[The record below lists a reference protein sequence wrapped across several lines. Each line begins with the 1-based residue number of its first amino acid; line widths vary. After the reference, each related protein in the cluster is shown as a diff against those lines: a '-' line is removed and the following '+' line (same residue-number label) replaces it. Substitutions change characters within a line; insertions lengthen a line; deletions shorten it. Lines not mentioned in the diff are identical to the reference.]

1 MIIWLASYPKSGN
14 TWLRSLIASYFYSKS
29 GNFDFDLL
37 NNIDQFPSAQFFE
50 RYDHSFSTI
59 DSTSGF
65 WIKEQTKINNDKK
78 LRFLKTHNA
87 LCKINSNVFTDQNN
101 SLGGIYIIR
110 DPRNVI
116 SSLSHHYQ
124 LNLSEALN
132 FMTDTKRALIEKKN
146 NRYLGFVPILSWD
159 LHQDSWV
166 NCKKFPILVIRYED
180 LELKIFE
187 TFKKVIQ
194 FIINISNLDISFDE
208 AKARNS
214 ISSCSFEEMQNLEKS
229 IGFKESIINKK
240 TGNKIT
246 FFNLGKKNNFRK
258 LLDKQMILQLNK
270 IYKTQLEKFNY
281 E

>member
-50 RYDHSFSTI
+50 GYEHSFSTL
-59 DSTSGF
+59 DSTSSF
-65 WIKEQTKINNDKK
+65 WITEQAKINNDKK

-132 FMTDTKRALIEKKN
+132 FMTDSKRALIEKKN

-194 FIINISNLDISFDE
+194 FIIDISNLDISFDE
-208 AKARNS
+208 VKARNS

-258 LLDKQMILQLNK
+258 LLDKQMILHLNK
-270 IYKTQLEKFNY
+270 LYKTQLEKFNY

>member
-50 RYDHSFSTI
+50 GYDHSFSTV
-59 DSTSGF
+59 DSTSSF
-65 WIKEQTKINNDKK
+65 WITEQAKINNDKK

-124 LNLSEALN
+124 INLSEALN
-132 FMTDTKRALIEKKN
+132 FMTDSKRALIEKKN

-194 FIINISNLDISFDE
+194 FIIDISNLDISFDE
-208 AKARNS
+208 VKARNS
-214 ISSCSFEEMQNLEKS
+214 ISSCGFEEMQNLEKS

-258 LLDKQMILQLNK
+258 LLDQQMILHLNK
-270 IYKTQLEKFNY
+270 LYKTQLEKFNY

>member
-50 RYDHSFSTI
+50 GYDHSFSTV
-59 DSTSGF
+59 DSTSSF
-65 WIKEQTKINNDKK
+65 WITEQAKINNDKK

-132 FMTDTKRALIEKKN
+132 FMTDSKRALIEKKN

-194 FIINISNLDISFDE
+194 FIIDISNLDISFDE
-208 AKARNS
+208 VKARNS
-214 ISSCSFEEMQNLEKS
+214 ISSCGFEEMQNLEKS

-258 LLDKQMILQLNK
+258 LLDKQMILHLNK
-270 IYKTQLEKFNY
+270 LYKTQLEKFNY

>member
-50 RYDHSFSTI
+50 GYEHSFSTV
-59 DSTSGF
+59 DSTSSF
-65 WIKEQTKINNDKK
+65 WITEQAKINNDKK

-87 LCKINSNVFTDQNN
+87 LCKINSNIFTDQNN

-132 FMTDTKRALIEKKN
+132 FMTDSKRALIEKKN

-194 FIINISNLDISFDE
+194 FIIDISNLDISFDE
-208 AKARNS
+208 VKARNS

-258 LLDKQMILQLNK
+258 LLDKQMIVYLNK
-270 IYKTQLEKFNY
+270 LYKTQLEKFNY

>member
-50 RYDHSFSTI
+50 GYDHSFSTV
-59 DSTSGF
+59 DSTSSF
-65 WIKEQTKINNDKK
+65 WITEQAKINNDKK

-132 FMTDTKRALIEKKN
+132 FMTDSKRALIEKKN

-194 FIINISNLDISFDE
+194 FIIDISNLDISFDE
-208 AKARNS
+208 VKARNS

-258 LLDKQMILQLNK
+258 LLDKQMILHLNK
-270 IYKTQLEKFNY
+270 LYKTQLEKFNY

>member
-50 RYDHSFSTI
+50 GHDHAFSTV
-59 DSTSGF
+59 DSTSSF
-65 WIKEQTKINNDKK
+65 WITEQAKINNDKK

-124 LNLSEALN
+124 INLSEALN
-132 FMTDTKRALIEKKN
+132 FMTDSKRALIEKKN

-194 FIINISNLDISFDE
+194 FIIDISNLDISFDE
-208 AKARNS
+208 VKARNS

-258 LLDKQMILQLNK
+258 LLDKQMILHLNK
-270 IYKTQLEKFNY
+270 LYKTQLEKFNY

>member
-50 RYDHSFSTI
+50 GYDHSFSTV
-59 DSTSGF
+59 DSTSSF
-65 WIKEQTKINNDKK
+65 WITEQAKINNDKK

-132 FMTDTKRALIEKKN
+132 FMTDSKRALIEKKN

-194 FIINISNLDISFDE
+194 FIIDISNLDISFDE
-208 AKARNS
+208 VKARNS
-214 ISSCSFEEMQNLEKS
+214 ISSCGFEEMQNLEKS

-258 LLDKQMILQLNK
+258 LLDQQMILHLNK
-270 IYKTQLEKFNY
+270 LYKTQLEKFNY